1 MYEIVT
7 YEQRY
12 INSVDSTVQVHFKL
26 PAEDWA
32 KLEKDL
38 ERRLSELK
46 EANPEYSQEEKDMDV
61 NDISLICG
69 VISIIFGIATI
80 ISRHRH

>member
-7 YEQRY
+7 YKQRY
-12 INSVDSTVQVHFKL
+12 INSGDSTVQVHFKL

-46 EANPEYSQEEKDMDV
+46 EANPEYSQEEK
-61 NDISLICG
+61 
-69 VISIIFGIATI
+69 
-80 ISRHRH
+80 RHGCK